1 MGDVVV
7 HRADDAVFEQGVA
20 AAKDE
25 INVTC
30 DLTVGVVLGGRFAGR
45 KTARAEKA
53 VLLPLLFGQRGAE
66 ERVLTAQ
73 QLDPAEHRPGAV
85 HIGRDGLPGF
95 RARAGVVFNRHV
107 LHAERFAAEKG
118 GVAAEGMSGPPVLVG
133 QLAAVAPHEFCLIC
147 TRPPQGDAALFADQL
162 FPVNAGTDLHQCFLL
177 IGYGQHRLRD
187 GREVAAAVLCNCNC
201 QHMCLSYDRS
211 RY

>member
-1 MGDVVV
+1 MG
-7 HRADDAVFEQGVA
+7 
-20 AAKDE
+20 
-25 INVTC
+25 
-30 DLTVGVVLGGRFAGR
+30 
-45 KTARAEKA
+45 
-53 VLLPLLFGQRGAE
+53 
-66 ERVLTAQ
+66 
-73 QLDPAEHRPGAV
+73 
-85 HIGRDGLPGF
+85 
-95 RARAGVVFNRHV
+95 
-107 LHAERFAAEKG
+107 
-118 GVAAEGMSGPPVLVG
+118 GPPVLVG

-147 TRPPQGDAALFADQL
+147 THPPQGDAALFADQL